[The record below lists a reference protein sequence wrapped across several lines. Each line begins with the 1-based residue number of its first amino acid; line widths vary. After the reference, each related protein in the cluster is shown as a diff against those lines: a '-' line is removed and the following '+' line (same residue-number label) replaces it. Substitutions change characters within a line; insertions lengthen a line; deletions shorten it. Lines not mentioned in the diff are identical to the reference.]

1 MMNPIR
7 SHIIQSV
14 CEILYEME
22 SARDQSFIRRRIS
35 AHHQEK
41 GMRPPPPHALHYK
54 NHREKTNILHHKKF
68 KRAIHTIWG
77 SL

>member
-41 GMRPPPPHALHYK
+41 GMRPPPHALHYK